1 MDNIIEVKNLSHTYS
16 FDTPF
21 EHIALDNM
29 SFNIKRGEILGIIGH
44 TGSGKSTLIQHL
56 NGLLRPTGG
65 EVLFHGRDIWSDK
78 AFTREVRFRVGLVF
92 QYPEYQLFEET
103 VERDIA
109 FGPTNMGL
117 SEDEIKERVVTAAKS
132 VGLKEK
138 YLSKSPFELS
148 GGQKRRVALAGV
160 IAMRPE
166 VLILDEPTA
175 GLDPQG
181 RDEILSYI
189 KNYNKETG
197 ATIIFVTHSM
207 EDIADTVS
215 RIIVLEKS
223 QILMSGTPHEIF
235 TKADILTKAGLT
247 VPQVTQVMSRLSKLG
262 VDIDPAIYTVNDAV
276 SALLKGGAANA

>member
-1 MDNIIEVKNLSHTYS
+1 MEHIIEVKNLSHTYS

-21 EHIALDNM
+21 EHIALENM
-29 SFNIKRGEILGIIGH
+29 NFNVNRGEILGIIGH

-56 NGLLRPTGG
+56 NGLLRPTSG
-65 EVLFHGRDIWSDK
+65 EVLFNGRDIWSDK

-117 SEDEIKERVVTAAKS
+117 SPDEVKTRVLEAAKS

-138 YLSKSPFELS
+138 HLSKSPFELS

-160 IAMRPE
+160 ISMRPE

-181 RDEILSYI
+181 RAEILSYI

-207 EDIADTVS
+207 EDIAATVS

-223 QILMSGTPHEIF
+223 QILMTGTPHEIF
-235 TKADILTKAGLT
+235 ARAEILEKAGLT
-247 VPQVTQVMSRLSKLG
+247 IPQVTQVMAKLKALG
-262 VDIDPAIYTVNDAV
+262 VDIDPAIYTVDDAV
-276 SALLKGGAANA
+276 HALLKGGSANA